1 MTQIWK
7 ESIARLEESVGIDAL
22 VHRKPDS
29 VDKFDISF
37 RIRTKHVQR
46 QVCSARDIALS
57 FMKSSAKTRVTAV
70 YSASSKNSTPTSVRV
85 RHRMRARR
93 LMP

>member
-7 ESIARLEESVGIDAL
+7 ESIARREESGGIERL

-46 QVCSARDIALS
+46 QV
-57 FMKSSAKTRVTAV
+57 
-70 YSASSKNSTPTSVRV
+70 
-85 RHRMRARR
+85 
-93 LMP
+93 